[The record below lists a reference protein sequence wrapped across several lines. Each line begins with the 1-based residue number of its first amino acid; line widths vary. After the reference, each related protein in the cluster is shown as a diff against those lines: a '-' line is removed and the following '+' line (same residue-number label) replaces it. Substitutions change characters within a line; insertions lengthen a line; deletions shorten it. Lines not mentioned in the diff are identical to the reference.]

1 MLLSFLY
8 NKPIIDSN
16 QAENLGTIKSVH
28 INYKRIDYIETT
40 KNIKID
46 VKNICEI
53 GDVIMYKSDYRNY
66 PNFKFFEI
74 GNQLVTD
81 EKGKIHGK
89 LVDFM
94 LTKDFEIKKVM
105 TDNKNLLNV
114 EILSIS
120 QDGMV
125 FKRKPK
131 AKKKAI
137 KDSNITKNADLT
149 NIVTTICNYGFLI
162 GRVLQKNIMVNDKI
176 IVPIGKKITKQ
187 DIDNA
192 RNCGKLIDLTI
203 YSKYYN
209 IENL

>member
-16 QAENLGTIKSVH
+16 QALNLGTINSVH

-46 VKNICEI
+46 VKNIYEI
-53 GDVIMYKSDYRNY
+53 NDLIMYKSDYRNY
-66 PNFKFFEI
+66 PNFKFYEI

-89 LVDFM
+89 LVDLM
-94 LTKDFEIKKVM
+94 ITKDFEIKKVI
-105 TDNKNLLNV
+105 TDSKNLLNV

-131 AKKKAI
+131 AKKKVN
-137 KDSNITKNADLT
+137 KESKTTNNTDPT

-162 GRVLQKNIMVNDKI
+162 GRVLQKNIVVNDKI
-176 IVPIGKKITKQ
+176 IVPMGKKITKQ